1 MHYTKF
7 KFFKNTPLTNL
18 AKSMNFESNDARDS
32 FFDSGVY
39 ASIDYTSHNFNMV
52 RDRLVVNIDFAFDSY
67 MGINY
72 CYFIDERS
80 GVRYYCQVNKT
91 EYVNERVTRFYLT
104 VDVLMT
110 FFQGD
115 FANEVGYVNIQRQH
129 LPTSEYNKKI
139 YRLSCTDYLQ
149 ATSPRIFRQWYM
161 PFVYG
166 DDASDDIVTEG
177 GNHIHQASYKG
188 LGLVFQCSADL
199 ESDFGDIDAPKFKA
213 SKGTIYDKVSSPV
226 NIYYISME
234 NANNLFGELSKYP
247 WIEQNIKNIIII
259 PKIFIDRA
267 SDLESCDCKSIDAN
281 GLNKF
286 KSGRQNNLG
295 KINTDSI
302 SVSKDDFRSIIAN
315 EYGID
320 IIGNEPHLF
329 NSNYFNMYV
338 TNWGG
343 AQLQIKPQ
351 LLPDFTLNW
360 KSHGVIGYDNRIVF
374 SVRQYNS
381 NDENLNFDGSTE
393 ESGGHRQIPVPR
405 GEYLGAS
412 LIMSAWDTMPIMI
425 DNYKMSLANSAYD
438 RKLTEENTFK
448 GQWKMAT
455 GQNEDANSFS
465 DRAFAALNLVGSLD
479 PGTLV
484 NNLYSEHNYYRQF
497 KAQQEQ
503 AKIAPPTVMGAS
515 TGNALAIRNN
525 VFGISVKL
533 YGCDKQDL
541 KRAYRYHKA
550 TGYEWNM
557 LDTLQSVRSMSLVN
571 YVQFDGD
578 WSRNNVPAEFM
589 TIAKSLFA
597 GGVSLYHNPHRVANP
612 FVEDIE
618 ANTRL
623 V

>member
-18 AKSMNFESNDARDS
+18 AKSMNFESNAARDS

-39 ASIDYTSHNFNMV
+39 ASIDYTTHNFNMV
-52 RDRLVVNIDFAFDSY
+52 RDRLVVNVDFAFDSY

-129 LPTSEYNKKI
+129 LPTVEYNKNL

-149 ATSPRIFRQWYM
+149 ATSPRIIRQMYM

-166 DDASDDIVTEG
+166 NGIEDDIITDG
-177 GNHIHQASYKG
+177 GNHIAQATTDG

-199 ESDFGDIDAPKFKA
+199 EADFGDIDAPKLKT
-213 SKGTIYDKVSSPV
+213 SKGTVYDKVSAPV
-226 NIYYISME
+226 NIYYIEMTKA
-234 NANNLFGELSKYP
+234 NALFDELSDFP

-259 PKIFIDRA
+259 PKIFL
-267 SDLESCDCKSIDAN
+267 DLTQDMEACMCQSISGS
-281 GLNKF
+281 GLKRF
-286 KSGRQNNLG
+286 KSGKQNNLG
-295 KINTDSI
+295 SLHTESI
-302 SVSKDDFRSIIAN
+302 EASKEDFTALLRGA
-315 EYGID
+315 YGID
-320 IIGNEPHLF
+320 ILTNEPHLF
-329 NSNYFNMYV
+329 NSNYFNIYV

-343 AQLQIKPQ
+343 AQIQVKPQ
-351 LLPDFTLNW
+351 LLPDYELKW
-360 KSHGVIGYDNRIVF
+360 KTSGVIGYDNRVVF
-374 SVRQYNS
+374 NVVKYNT
-381 NDENLNFDGSTE
+381 NGENLNYDGTTE

-412 LIMSAWDTMPIMI
+412 LIISSWDTMPIMI
-425 DNYKMSLANSAYD
+425 DNYKMGLASSAYD
-438 RKLTEENTFK
+438 RKLTEENTLK
-448 GQWKMAT
+448 GQWQMAT
-455 GQNEDANSFS
+455 GQNKDANSFS

-484 NNLYSEHNYYRQF
+484 NNLYSEHNYYREF

-503 AKIAPPTVMGAS
+503 AKINPPTVLNAT
-515 TGNALAIRNN
+515 TGNAIAIRNN
-525 VFGISVKL
+525 VFGISVKI
-533 YGCDKQDL
+533 YGCEPQDL
-541 KRAYRYHKA
+541 RRAYRYHKS

-578 WSRNNVPAEFM
+578 WCKPNIPAEFM

-612 FVEDIE
+612 FIE
-618 ANTRL
+618 NIESNTRL
-623 V
+623 I